1 MLSKLERKD
10 KRRAIKGRAGADAEL
25 DWLTLNG
32 LDPLV
37 EAEIMQKSEAQE
49 CLFARAFECHLAY
62 RIAHAQ
68 LDGRGTSEGQDGAF
82 DWRKA

>member
-10 KRRAIKGRAGADAEL
+10 KRRAVKGKTVADAEL

-37 EAEIMQKSEAQE
+37 EAEIMQKSEAQ
-49 CLFARAFECHLAY
+49 ARLSASDPVSGAELE
-62 RIAHAQ
+62 R
-68 LDGRGTSEGQDGAF
+68 LGTS
-82 DWRKA
+82 